1 MADIEEF
8 LKIVK
13 KAAVDAV
20 NAEKPV
26 VVCFGKVVGT
36 SPLQISVEQKM
47 TLSAAQL
54 ILTNTVKDNT
64 LLAGDSVCL
73 LRMQG
78 GQKYVVVDKL

>member
-1 MADIEEF
+1 MADIEGF

-20 NAEKPV
+20 NAEKPAA
-26 VVCFGKVVGT
+26 VCFGKVVGT
-36 SPLQISVEQKM
+36 SPLEISVEQKM
-47 TLSAAQL
+47 TLGEAQL
-54 ILTNTVKDNT
+54 ILTNTVKENEPAEGDN
-64 LLAGDSVCL
+64 VCL

>member
-1 MADIEEF
+1 MADIEGF

-26 VVCFGKVVGT
+26 AVCFGKVIGT
-36 SPLQISVEQKM
+36 SPLRISVEQKM
-47 TLSAAQL
+47 TLGAAQL
-54 ILTNTVKDNT
+54 ILTKTIKEDEPLV
-64 LLAGDSVCL
+64 GDSVCL

>member
-1 MADIEEF
+1 MADMDGF

-26 VVCFGKVVGT
+26 AVCFGRVVGT
-36 SPLQISVEQKM
+36 SPLKISVEQKM
-47 TLSAAQL
+47 ALGAAQL
-54 ILTNTVKDNT
+54 ILTNTVKENA
-64 LLAGDSVCL
+64 LFAGDSVCL

>member
-26 VVCFGKVVGT
+26 NVCFGKVVGT
-36 SPLQISVEQKM
+36 SPIEISVEQKM
-47 TLSAAQL
+47 TLGAAQL

-64 LLAGDSVCL
+64 LLVGDSVCL

>member
-1 MADIEEF
+1 MADIAEL

-20 NAEKPV
+20 NAEKPAA
-26 VVCFGKVVGT
+26 VCFGRVA
-36 SPLQISVEQKM
+36 SALPLSISVEQKM
-47 TLSAAQL
+47 TLGAAQL
-54 ILTNTVKDNT
+54 ILTNTVKESE
-64 LLAGDSVCL
+64 LSAGDSVCL

>member
-20 NAEKPV
+20 NAEKPAA
-26 VVCFGKVVGT
+26 VCFGKVVGT
-36 SPLQISVEQKM
+36 SPLEISVEQKM
-47 TLSAAQL
+47 TLGAAQL
-54 ILTNTVKDNT
+54 ILTNTVKDDT
-64 LLAGDSVCL
+64 LLAGDGVCL

>member
-20 NAEKPV
+20 NAEKPAA
-26 VVCFGKVVGT
+26 VCFGKVVGT
-36 SPLQISVEQKM
+36 SPLEISVEQKM
-47 TLSAAQL
+47 TLGAAQL

-64 LLAGDSVCL
+64 LFVGDSVCL

-78 GQKYVVVDKL
+78 GQKYMVVDKL